1 MDLTNR
7 TKSRAKAVE
16 VLYAYDISND
26 LNLTDLDDYAT
37 VLVTGVIKDLEK
49 IDNIISENLFNYT
62 INRLNMVD
70 KAIIRVA
77 TYELLRK
84 ELAKE
89 VIINEAIELTKVYT
103 NLDDDKAKAFN
114 NKLLDNISKYIESR

>member
-16 VLYAYDISND
+16 VLYAYDISG
-26 LNLTDLDDYAT
+26 NLQLEDCDEYAT
-37 VLVTGVIKDLEK
+37 ILITGVIKDLEK
-49 IDNIISENLFNYT
+49 VDNIISENLFNYT
-62 INRLNMVD
+62 INRLNLVD

-77 TYELLRK
+77 TYELLRG

-103 NLDDDKAKAFN
+103 NLDDDKAKSFN
-114 NKLLDNISKYIESR
+114 NKLLDNISKYIAQR